1 MVTIRLDIEKPDY
14 CKKCPFV
21 QIRTDKRSGIVRVC
35 LFTKE
40 NVTLG
45 GGYQRIVLWS
55 DVWNKGLSYVRIG
68 VCCPFI
74 EYEKVFRVSE
84 IEQQP
89 IKP

>member
-45 GGYQRIVLWS
+45 G
-55 DVWNKGLSYVRIG
+55 
-68 VCCPFI
+68 
-74 EYEKVFRVSE
+74 RVSKNCPME
-84 IEQQP
+84 
-89 IKP
+89 